1 MSGVCTKHEDCRNNP
16 ELGATCYARTPRAYT
31 PEEVRDRL
39 LDHLWVMVD
48 YWEREERAPT
58 ARDKI
63 TGFMHSTLAALDGC
77 SMALPGFLVTPQPHR
92 SDKKFHQSRG
102 ENWFPTNRPDLGS
115 LHEFMYQRGRK

>member
-77 SMALPGFLVTPQPHR
+77 SMALPGFPCSSASAVSWR
-92 SDKKFHQSRG
+92 SAGDGAGG
-102 ENWFPTNRPDLGS
+102 ELGLALS
-115 LHEFMYQRGRK
+115 NVKVETLFELLTQ